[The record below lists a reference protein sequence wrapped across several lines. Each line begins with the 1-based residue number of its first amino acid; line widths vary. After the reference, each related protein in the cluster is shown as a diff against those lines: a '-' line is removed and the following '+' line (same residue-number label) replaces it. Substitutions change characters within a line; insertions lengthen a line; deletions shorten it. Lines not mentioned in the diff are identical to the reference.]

1 MAFAHAQSLPAKAL
15 SRPPPTLPNRV
26 DAFLGLRI
34 LWPPPGNGKNVRKLA
49 HLGDE
54 IFPSDV
60 LGYYRN

>member
-1 MAFAHAQSLPAKAL
+1 MVFAHAQSLPAKAL

-26 DAFLGLRI
+26 DAFPGLRI
-34 LWPPPGNGKNVRKLA
+34 LWPPGNGKNVRKLA

-54 IFPSDV
+54 IFLSGV